1 MLEATLRDRAK
12 GLLTAS
18 GRSDVPPFM
27 VMDVMAAA
35 ARIEAA
41 GGHVI
46 HMEVGQ
52 PAAPAPKAAISA
64 ARAALDGGRIDYTS
78 ALGIASLRERIA
90 RHYREAYGCAV
101 DAERIVVTTGSSGA
115 FILGFLAMFEP
126 GDRVAV
132 TVPGYPPYRHILT
145 ALGCEPVLIET
156 SSETRHA
163 LTGEALLAAH
173 RKSPLKGVLVG
184 SPANPTG
191 TMMSREALTSL
202 IAAAEGA
209 GIRFI
214 SDEIYHGLDYAFPA
228 VTAAELSPHALVI
241 NSFSKYFCMTG
252 WRVGWMVVPEPLV
265 RPIERLQQNLAISV
279 PTLSQIAAEAAFEG
293 REEME
298 EVKRGYQENRRI
310 LIAGLP
316 QAGLNKFLPADGAFY
331 LYADVSEFTSD
342 SFDFAKQM
350 LEQAHVAA
358 TPGIDFDPVHGH
370 RYIRFSYARSADDMR
385 EAVARVSRGG
395 SGKARRGSHQWPG
408 RLGSLSALEKP
419 PAPLTLPPIDFGCR
433 VETAV
438 RASVTDRS
446 GTRIGGE
453 RHGGNDRNR
462 SASRGGTGKALVQ
475 DTLCSGADR
484 DRARRAGRLAVARP
498 GDQRL
503 DQGAR
508 RRLHQADQD
517 GDRAD
522 HLLHGGLRHLAHPGR
537 QEGRPRRRQGAGL
550 FRGRLDLRAD
560 HRPGRRQSGRRRAR
574 AWRREPMPRR
584 LRVTPSRR
592 KR

>member
-1 MLEATLRDRAK
+1 MPDAILRNRLGQWLEPSR
-12 GLLTAS
+12 
-18 GRSDVPPFM
+18 RSDVPPFM

-52 PAAPAPKAAISA
+52 PGAPAPKVAIAAA
-64 ARAALDGGRIDYTS
+64 QAALEDGRIDYTS
-78 ALGIASLRERIA
+78 ALGIPSLRARIA
-90 RHYREAYGCAV
+90 RHYRDTYGASV
-101 DAERIVVTTGSSGA
+101 DPERIVITTGSSGG
-115 FILGFLAMFEP
+115 FILAFLSMFEP

-173 RKSPLKGVLVG
+173 DKTPLKGVLVG

-191 TMMSREALTSL
+191 TMMSRDALSGL

-265 RPIERLQQNLAISV
+265 RPIERLQQNLSISV

-298 EVKRGYQENRRI
+298 AIKRGYQENRRI
-310 LIAGLP
+310 LIEGLPKAGLTR
-316 QAGLNKFLPADGAFY
+316 FLPADGAFY
-331 LYADVSEFTSD
+331 LYADVSDFTSD

-350 LEQAHVAA
+350 LDQAGVAA
-358 TPGIDFDPVHGH
+358 TPGLDFDPVHG
-370 RYIRFSYARSADDMR
+370 RSFIRLSYARSLQEMR
-385 EAVARVSRGG
+385 EAVDRIA
-395 SGKARRGSHQWPG
+395 HW
-408 RLGSLSALEKP
+408 LG
-419 PAPLTLPPIDFGCR
+419 
-433 VETAV
+433 
-438 RASVTDRS
+438 
-446 GTRIGGE
+446 
-453 RHGGNDRNR
+453 
-462 SASRGGTGKALVQ
+462 
-475 DTLCSGADR
+475 
-484 DRARRAGRLAVARP
+484 
-498 GDQRL
+498 
-503 DQGAR
+503 
-508 RRLHQADQD
+508 
-517 GDRAD
+517 
-522 HLLHGGLRHLAHPGR
+522 
-537 QEGRPRRRQGAGL
+537 
-550 FRGRLDLRAD
+550 
-560 HRPGRRQSGRRRAR
+560 
-574 AWRREPMPRR
+574 
-584 LRVTPSRR
+584 
-592 KR
+592 